1 MIMKSES
8 ETALAVDA
16 TEVPAP
22 AAGPAHG
29 PLSPFDLTS
38 LGACSLIWG
47 TTWFAI
53 TWQLGVVDP
62 VVSVVYRFGL
72 AAALLFGWCLVSRR
86 SVRMSLRQHL
96 IVATQGLFVFSL
108 NYALVYLSE
117 ARIASAVTA
126 VAFAGLAFLNVVLFR
141 LALGQKAPRAVWI
154 AALLGLLGVGVV
166 SWAELQRTHMD
177 ARAWAGLGFAGAAV
191 CAAAIGNYFSHKAQ
205 DTGTKLTA
213 GTAWAMAYG
222 TGFLV
227 IVALA
232 TGARWS
238 FPVTVPYIASLL
250 YLSLFGSVTAFV
262 LYFALAKRRGYTF
275 ASYISAVTPLLAMLV
290 SMIFEHAR
298 WGWEAFA
305 GIALVVG
312 GQMLMIRGRKA

>member
-1 MIMKSES
+1 MNSES
-8 ETALAVDA
+8 EITAAAEA
-16 TEVPAP
+16 TKITAP
-22 AAGPAHG
+22 ASGAAHG
-29 PLSPFDLTS
+29 PLSPFDLTA
-38 LGACSLIWG
+38 LIACSLIWG

-53 TWQLGVVDP
+53 TWQLGSVAP

-86 SVRMSLRQHL
+86 SMRMSLRQHL
-96 IVATQGLFVFSL
+96 IVATQGLFVFGL

-117 ARIASAVTA
+117 ERIASAVAA
-126 VAFAGLAFLNVVLFR
+126 VAFAGLAFFNVVLFR
-141 LALGQKAPRAVWI
+141 VTLGQKAPPAVWI
-154 AALLGLLGVGVV
+154 AALLGLAGVGVV

-191 CAAAIGNYFSHKAQ
+191 CAAAVGNYFSHKAQ
-205 DTGTKLTA
+205 EAGTKLTA

-222 TGFLV
+222 TAFLV
-227 IVALA
+227 IAALVS
-232 TGARWS
+232 GSRWT
-238 FPVTVPYIASLL
+238 FQWTVPYVASLL

-275 ASYISAVTPLLAMLV
+275 ASYISAVTPLLAMVV
-290 SMIFEHAR
+290 SMVFEHAR

-305 GIALVVG
+305 GIALVVT
-312 GQMLMIRGRKA
+312 GQVLMIRGRKA

>member
-1 MIMKSES
+1 VSRAAS
-8 ETALAVDA
+8 DPVTETDGQS
-16 TEVPAP
+16 P
-22 AAGPAHG
+22 AAPTPGLNSADT
-29 PLSPFDLTS
+29 LSLVV
-38 LGACSLIWG
+38 CSLIWG

-62 VVSVVYRFGL
+62 VVSVIYRFGL
-72 AAALLFGWCLVSRR
+72 AATLLFGWCLVTRR
-86 SVRMSLRQHL
+86 SIRMTRRQHL

-141 LALGQKAPRAVWI
+141 VTLGQKAPRAVWI
-154 AALLGLLGVGVV
+154 AALLGLIGVGVV

-191 CAAAIGNYFSHKAQ
+191 FAAAIGNYFSHKAQ
-205 DTGTKLTA
+205 NAGAKLTA

-227 IVALA
+227 LVALV
-232 TGARWS
+232 TGAKWT
-238 FPVTVPYIASLL
+238 FPLTVGYVASLL

-275 ASYISAVTPLLAMLV
+275 ASYISAVTPLLAMVV
-290 SMIFEHAR
+290 SMMFEHAH
-298 WGWEAFA
+298 WGWQAFA
-305 GIALVVG
+305 GIALVVA